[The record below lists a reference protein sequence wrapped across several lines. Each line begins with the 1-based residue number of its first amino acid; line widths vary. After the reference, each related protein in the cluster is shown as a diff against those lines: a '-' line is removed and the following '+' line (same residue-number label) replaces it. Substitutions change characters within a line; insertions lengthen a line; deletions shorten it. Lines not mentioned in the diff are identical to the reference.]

1 LISEQPRFYQKL
13 ASLEAALYSAGH
25 PLDMDALM
33 NALDTR
39 SEKMVRKAVEELG
52 RKMNIRRAAFE
63 VTMLPQGRAV
73 MRLRQDYWDLVQL
86 FTHRPLLT
94 PGPLKTLGYI
104 AYSQPI
110 EQGQVISYRGFHVY
124 GQLKM
129 LERAGLIAR
138 ERTPD
143 KKTVIKTTSFFADYF
158 GLSTNPERAKLQII
172 EMFSASHIV
181 VSEELADSGNR
192 LPEGLPQY
200 SGSTNASLE

>member
-1 LISEQPRFYQKL
+1 MISEQPKFYQKIV
-13 ASLEAALYSAGH
+13 SLEAALYSAGH
-25 PLDMDALM
+25 PLEMEALM
-33 NALDTR
+33 HALDTR

-52 RKMNIRRAAFE
+52 RKMDARKSAFE

-110 EQGQVISYRGFHVY
+110 DQGQVISYRGFHVY
-124 GQLKM
+124 SQLKM

-158 GLSTNPERAKLQII
+158 GLSTNPERAKLQIM
-172 EMFSASHIV
+172 EMFSTSHIV
-181 VSEELADSGNR
+181 APEELTNPGNR

-200 SGSTNASLE
+200 TGSTNAGLE